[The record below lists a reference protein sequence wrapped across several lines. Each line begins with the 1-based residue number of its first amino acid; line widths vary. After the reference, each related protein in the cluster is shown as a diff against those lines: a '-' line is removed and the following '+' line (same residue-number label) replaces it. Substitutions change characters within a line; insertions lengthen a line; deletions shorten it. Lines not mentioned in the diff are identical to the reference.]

1 MGWCLRGVSHD
12 TFMPVIYCPPLQALL
27 SEPLWGPA
35 HSQAPCGKSSVIW
48 HDGRGR
54 EWPTSCFISFAENVA
69 PDFFNLHRCN
79 IVRAD
84 KFLSVVFWFM
94 PSWRRGCR
102 GSSVSQSLCYNLKY
116 LDTFWMDWMKFGLEN
131 LWLIIQLRCRLN
143 LSHTLWD
150 IVKYA
155 WWIGTKLNA
164 DICGSQMIH
173 LVTLA
178 YTVCAM

>member
-1 MGWCLRGVSHD
+1 MSAGCLPRHVYAGYLLPATAGLALGAALRASSQPG
-12 TFMPVIYCPPLQALL
+12 PVWQVICNMARWVREGMADQLL
-27 SEPLWGPA
+27 HLI
-35 HSQAPCGKSSVIW
+35 C
-48 HDGRGR
+48 R
-54 EWPTSCFISFAENVA
+54 ECCAG
-69 PDFFNLHRCN
+69 FFNLHRCN

-94 PSWRRGCR
+94 PSWWQGCR
-102 GSSVSQSLCYNLKY
+102 GSSVSQSLCYSLKY
-116 LDTFWMDWMKFGLEN
+116 LDTFWMYWMKFGIEN

-150 IVKYA
+150 IVKCA

-173 LVTLA
+173 LVTLTLA